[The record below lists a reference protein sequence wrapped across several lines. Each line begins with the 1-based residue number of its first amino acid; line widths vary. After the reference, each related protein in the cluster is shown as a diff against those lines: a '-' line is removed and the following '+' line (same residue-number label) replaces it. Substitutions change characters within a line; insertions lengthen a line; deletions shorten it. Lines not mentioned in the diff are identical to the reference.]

1 MPGRPARRLYQT
13 AQLIR
18 EHADRIADDP
28 TRAVAEARMIR
39 RLAEDLDEGSTT
51 RSGRP
56 SRRGG
61 LPRSKPKQAKA
72 VTGYRIERGRYG
84 IALSEHRSTGAA
96 PFRCPKPVYD
106 LIAEAINDLP
116 GTFKFQDVYGEVKTR
131 MDEDVPDYH
140 VRVTIRFLISEGA
153 IKHYKAKFIRDEKR
167 SFRRIAK
174 EAWDALQARTAPGQ
188 TPV

>member
-28 TRAVAEARMIR
+28 TRALAEARMIR
-39 RLAEDLDEGSTT
+39 RLAEDLDEELDYEI
-51 RSGRP
+51 RQAE
-56 SRRGG
+56 RRGG

-106 LIAEAINDLP
+106 LIAEVINDAP
-116 GTFKFQDVYGEVKTR
+116 ETFKFKDVYDEVCIR
-131 MDEDVPDYH
+131 MGEDVPDYH

-174 EAWDALQARTAPGQ
+174 DAWDGLTRESKSE
-188 TPV
+188 